1 MSSAYRRVWSV
12 IVCVLVGHASLWAA
26 DGTWTSSA
34 DGLWSETQNWQ
45 AGQVASGAGSVAYL
59 SAVGVPVAIQNDM
72 TGLALKG
79 LVSRGGAYSLR
90 GQPLT
95 LQGAVSGDYGLVVEE
110 GTLTVQ
116 SDVTLNTDM
125 QFNVAGAGQLTTAG
139 ALAYSGNRTLV
150 KRGDGEWV
158 FAGTMGLTNASS
170 YLDVRG
176 GTLRLVSGAVLTKR
190 GGDRQTF
197 RVGSTTP
204 GRVVVESGAALN
216 VAAFMLGEGSSS
228 ATQGSGVLCVD
239 GGVLTAN
246 SFADQGTL
254 VGRYAD
260 SVFCVSNNAVA
271 EFDRWLSLG
280 AWARGELRIGSG
292 GTVSA
297 GQVSLG
303 VILYEQADL
312 NGGSYVHIGSGGT
325 LAATDLFAWRSSGS
339 GPRTNVVVV
348 GDGNPG
354 SGLLSVPATTRSAN
368 NVSFARLIL
377 DGGTLRTIGLRNSEN
392 NESLADYLYGLNQFL
407 LGPGGGVI
415 DTAGQDVTVVQQI
428 ARDPAQ
434 TKDGGLTKR
443 GEGRLTLAGGCD
455 YSGSTVVEQGMLR
468 IQGGLP
474 RAVVVCGGAAL
485 SLADGQAVA
494 YTSDRLM
501 AGMDGVATLELE
513 VGDGANDYLVLPA
526 NTQIGELVIS
536 LVGLN
541 AHSSYWLPGEY
552 VVATYAGTAPD
563 ISSWSAATPLGVEAT
578 FEVQATQ
585 KRVVM
590 RVTGSTA
597 APSVWLKPGDGAW
610 GEAANWST
618 LPAQDPGAS
627 VWLGE
632 APGVATHITIGSGVT
647 LGSLMFDADDP
658 YTLSGA
664 GMTFGA
670 AGADGSLTVKR
681 GRHTVAS
688 ALSVPAGLAVT
699 VHPGAE
705 MLLSGGAAGG
715 GQMSVAGGG
724 TLSLADTTA
733 LNVPVVFDDVTLG
746 AVSSAELS
754 AAVTVNGGGL
764 CLDPGTGTTLTLAGA
779 VGGTG
784 PVTKRGASV
793 AVLSGGFGGTG
804 PRVIQNGTLTLNSLT
819 DGGEIILGEGRLKY
833 VGAPVVAAK
842 GLTIQTGDPQLGGT
856 FECDTDVTLTGT
868 VTAQNGVFIK
878 TGTGTLTL
886 AGEGENTLG
895 VGEGSW
901 DYLAPI
907 NLGAYG
913 ESPTQGLRTFN
924 VLNGKVVLGAAGQTN
939 WLPNT
944 VVIGGQTTT
953 LPGAETAGHL
963 EIVGGY
969 TRVGN
974 ILTVGRD
981 NGSEVT
987 APGGLVSSV
996 RIYDGRVELKGL
1008 WLASKL
1014 SSMATITARP
1024 LFEMNG
1030 GEFSTAILYGG
1041 SSGASRPRF
1050 VFNGGL
1056 ATVTGWAADAFRLAY
1071 GAGVE
1076 SELVVAGGTLRVPN
1090 TKIRLAE
1097 NAATAKGRLRLSS
1110 GRLVTRGIESVGAGV
1125 GEVLFDGG
1133 VLEACQS
1140 MMLTNL
1146 SVAAVGAGGCVVE
1159 VPAGMTVTVTQPLTH
1174 DDGLGGTPDGGVAK
1188 LGGGELVLVGAQTYT
1203 GPTVVSDG
1211 TLRVAGTLAVA
1222 DLTLMGGSTLSLVDG
1237 VGQTLTPSTFVAD
1250 GARVVLEIGANG
1262 LTYDALALPAGFD
1275 GTLMLRLVKLGSTAS
1290 FTEAGRYPLLTFAGS
1305 APDMSG
1311 WTVEGLEQTSGF
1323 EIQGTTIFV
1332 RIGTSGSAV
1341 WSVWNQTGG
1350 GAWSDAANWTV
1361 APAND
1366 ETANVLFGD
1375 AIQAPA
1381 TVTTGNGASFGY
1393 LAVDSGHAYTW
1404 RGGALTA
1411 GSPTNAGGMVV
1422 ARGAHTV
1429 DADLTIPSAMQLTID
1444 AGASLRFDRALSG
1457 AGSLT
1462 VAGGGTLSISNGPT
1476 AAVPLMLDGVTFT
1489 ALAST
1494 TFNADLSLGERG
1506 AVVAP
1511 SAGTTLTVATPV
1523 AGPGGLTKTGSSVL
1537 TLAEGATFAGE
1548 LLIRNGTVEMPD
1560 EPVGGL
1566 TIGEGTFKYTGENA
1580 VWPGGYTLR
1589 TTENW
1594 QAATLDT
1601 DADITFSGP
1610 IVAEQGAFIKWG
1622 SGTLTYSYAGE
1633 NQLSAGD
1640 NLGTGRRVLNRGAVG
1655 DSPTQGYRSYN
1666 VFNGRVVL
1674 GVPGQTN
1681 YFAQAVIIGG
1691 QSTQEPGAETEGH
1704 MVVNGGTIICED
1716 YITVGRGNGSL
1727 ITAPSGC
1734 ESSFTLN
1741 DGEVF
1746 IPESKGVWL
1755 ASMMNDMDSLTAKPQ
1770 FIVNGGRLV
1779 TGAFYCGELGGTAR
1793 PRIEIN
1799 GGMLVVGPRASMQ
1812 LACCSGCETVL
1823 DINGGALIITN
1834 NSLCLALDYANA
1846 KGTLNLNDG
1855 MLSARS
1861 IFKNGTQSE
1870 GNVLFNG
1877 GVYQQTASAALQVS
1891 RLNVGGGGAIFD
1903 MLPHVSCRVATPLT
1917 PAPDLGGQPDGGLVK
1932 CGAGLLEL
1940 DAVHT
1945 FSGATIVSN
1954 GVLRVSP
1961 AGELVDSPVTVAA
1974 GGVLSLQVAAGASKT
1989 LAGLV
1994 LEENA
1999 GLSITAPTWQA
2010 LAAGVV
2016 SVTGDV
2022 VLAPVE
2028 VQLWGNGTITN
2039 GTYVLLTCQGTIT
2052 GDPSAMRLLTGTFDK
2067 GYTFSVVGN
2076 ELRLTV
2082 STASAGAAVWIS
2094 ATGGAWADAA
2104 NWAEA
2109 PGAGAVGLPVGFGDA
2124 IGAPASVTLND
2135 AATVGELL
2143 FNSPHAYTLTG
2154 SGSLTLAT
2162 SNEQSVV
2169 ANVLRGTHVV
2179 DVPTVLQNDMLAD
2192 TGGGE
2197 LRLSGAVSGGGALT
2211 KTGGARLR
2219 LSGANSYAGGTVI
2232 ESGAIDIA
2240 GDSPFGV
2247 GPVLLK
2253 PGSAIA
2259 SKEQPAR
2266 IANDVTMSGGVMWVG
2281 AYTPLT
2287 LDGDWTAAQGSSLLT
2302 KVATDELTFNGSLQP
2317 TAGGSVRLELRVG
2330 SVRFASGSNLKFDSG
2345 SIRDS
2350 IAFGPPDGVMA
2361 ERALIVEPEARV
2373 DAGCLFVGDGATNRV
2388 SVLGGD
2394 IRLAGGGEHDDAMLL
2409 GNNNATESK
2418 LIVSGGSMMAAD
2430 GTWSLLGITR
2440 GRSELAVGG
2449 GILSL
2454 AKVSCGIR
2462 DLVDTT
2468 SGSSALPL
2476 AVHVSGG
2483 VLEVRERFNWMA
2495 DRNGAR
2501 VNEVRLTGGTLRLP
2515 PTYATVGARLN
2526 QTRLILDGGVL
2537 ESWGGDMSTGTPLE
2551 YLSGL
2556 KQAYVGAGGA
2566 WINTRGRTV
2575 NLSQRLTAWDGGD
2588 GGVVKCGPGTLAL
2601 SSVPCVTGRVDVR
2614 SGTLR
2619 QQPDNGAVYPDDPL
2633 LLLTF
2638 EDGVLNDRSTYNH
2651 TLGVVGNVDNLVSVE
2666 RPDGHTGVRFNGS
2679 TALYLNYRDDVQQA
2693 DSFTVSA
2700 WVRLSAYGAN
2710 NQRRTFFGTL
2720 DDYTE
2725 DAHDFLLRVV
2735 ADGGGTFRWLGTG
2748 PDKLT
2753 YGHLLADVE
2762 GAVPL
2767 NTWTMLTFVVDGQ
2780 NGFSMY
2786 VNGMRRTM
2794 KVKKGSV
2801 TTFTDS
2807 YGAGQSWLLVGKND
2821 GKAFN
2826 IGAVANTDTD
2836 CFTGDMDD
2844 VAVYRRALSDAE
2856 IAMLYAAKMP
2866 YGRRVRVAAGAFYDL
2881 AGAEQEIDEVTGE
2894 GRIDNGTVAVTGLL
2908 DPGHDRT
2915 TPAGATLT
2923 VGGGLTLATNVTYI
2937 CDWTPEANDC
2947 VDVWG
2952 TLTVEGA
2959 GCVDLGLSEPWQM
2972 PGAPRNKVIP
2982 IMYYSAIEGA
2992 ANFEHWQVTGT
3003 GRSTRASIQAENG
3016 VVAILLEV
3024 PSGTLLRLR

>member
-485 SLADGQAVA
+485 SL
-494 YTSDRLM
+494 T
-501 AGMDGVATLELE
+501 
-513 VGDGANDYLVLPA
+513 
-526 NTQIGELVIS
+526 
-536 LVGLN
+536 
-541 AHSSYWLPGEY
+541 
-552 VVATYAGTAPD
+552 
-563 ISSWSAATPLGVEAT
+563 
-578 FEVQATQ
+578 
-585 KRVVM
+585 
-590 RVTGSTA
+590 
-597 APSVWLKPGDGAW
+597 
-610 GEAANWST
+610 
-618 LPAQDPGAS
+618 
-627 VWLGE
+627 
-632 APGVATHITIGSGVT
+632 
-647 LGSLMFDADDP
+647 
-658 YTLSGA
+658 
-664 GMTFGA
+664 
-670 AGADGSLTVKR
+670 
-681 GRHTVAS
+681 
-688 ALSVPAGLAVT
+688 
-699 VHPGAE
+699 
-705 MLLSGGAAGG
+705 
-715 GQMSVAGGG
+715 
-724 TLSLADTTA
+724 
-733 LNVPVVFDDVTLG
+733 
-746 AVSSAELS
+746 
-754 AAVTVNGGGL
+754 
-764 CLDPGTGTTLTLAGA
+764 
-779 VGGTG
+779 
-784 PVTKRGASV
+784 
-793 AVLSGGFGGTG
+793 
-804 PRVIQNGTLTLNSLT
+804 
-819 DGGEIILGEGRLKY
+819 
-833 VGAPVVAAK
+833 
-842 GLTIQTGDPQLGGT
+842 
-856 FECDTDVTLTGT
+856 
-868 VTAQNGVFIK
+868 
-878 TGTGTLTL
+878 
-886 AGEGENTLG
+886 
-895 VGEGSW
+895 
-901 DYLAPI
+901 
-907 NLGAYG
+907 
-913 ESPTQGLRTFN
+913 
-924 VLNGKVVLGAAGQTN
+924 
-939 WLPNT
+939 
-944 VVIGGQTTT
+944 
-953 LPGAETAGHL
+953 
-963 EIVGGY
+963 
-969 TRVGN
+969 
-974 ILTVGRD
+974 
-981 NGSEVT
+981 
-987 APGGLVSSV
+987 
-996 RIYDGRVELKGL
+996 
-1008 WLASKL
+1008 
-1014 SSMATITARP
+1014 
-1024 LFEMNG
+1024 
-1030 GEFSTAILYGG
+1030 
-1041 SSGASRPRF
+1041 
-1050 VFNGGL
+1050 
-1056 ATVTGWAADAFRLAY
+1056 
-1071 GAGVE
+1071 
-1076 SELVVAGGTLRVPN
+1076 
-1090 TKIRLAE
+1090 
-1097 NAATAKGRLRLSS
+1097 
-1110 GRLVTRGIESVGAGV
+1110 
-1125 GEVLFDGG
+1125 
-1133 VLEACQS
+1133 
-1140 MMLTNL
+1140 
-1146 SVAAVGAGGCVVE
+1146 
-1159 VPAGMTVTVTQPLTH
+1159 
-1174 DDGLGGTPDGGVAK
+1174 DGLGGTP
-1188 LGGGELVLVGAQTYT
+1188 
-1203 GPTVVSDG
+1203 
-1211 TLRVAGTLAVA
+1211 AVA

-1237 VGQTLTPSTFVAD
+1237 VGQTLTPSTFIAD

-1275 GTLMLRLVKLGSTAS
+1275 GTLALRLVKLGSTAS
-1290 FTEAGRYPLLTFAGS
+1290 FTEAGRYPLLTFAGN
-1305 APDMSG
+1305 APDLSG

-1323 EIQGTTIFV
+1323 EIQGNTIFV

-1381 TVTTGNGASFGY
+1381 TVTTGSGASFGY

-1404 RGGALTA
+1404 RGGALAA

-1457 AGSLT
+1457 GGSLS
-1462 VAGGGTLSISNGPT
+1462 VAGGGTLSISNGPA

-1489 ALAST
+1489 APAST

-1506 AVVAP
+1506 AVIAP

-1537 TLAEGATFAGE
+1537 TLAEGATFTGE
-1548 LLIRNGTVEMPD
+1548 LLVRNGTVETPD

-1640 NLGTGRRVLNRGAVG
+1640 NLGTGRLVLNRGAVG

-1846 KGTLNLNDG
+1846 KGTLNLNGG

-1877 GVYQQTASAALQVS
+1877 GVYQQTASAVLQVS
-1891 RLNVGGGGAIFD
+1891 RLNVGAGGAIFD
-1903 MLPHVSCRVATPLT
+1903 VLPDVSCRVATPLT

-2232 ESGAIDIA
+2232 EGGAIDIA

-2350 IAFGPPDGVMA
+2350 IAFGPPGGVMA